1 MYVFVKL
8 GLLMLFVIVPINSHA
23 GTQTVVATRDDG
35 YKTFSPVLSTRP
47 PLTITNSNNY
57 SSDTF
62 TTSLYV
68 KKLSNVNGPFWRI
81 ELHGTSGAAQL
92 LTPRCYPVGVRDY
105 SHASGEYA
113 VTCNLLVKY
122 KNSRVYQN
130 YDPNNK
136 NKVIDSFAIDV
147 TYLKNG
153 TAIDPHATNLP
164 IPLTGRFTIQTFDDR
179 IPHQTEYELYENSYQ
194 SLHTR
199 LDLTMDD
206 VVCATGD
213 DAVITYRW
221 EAKSEVPNISAMNT
235 KMYMEQIDSNL
246 TLSYVKPDGSGAVA
260 IVPHSKVTIEDT
272 SRRITSNGKIK
283 LKLDSKT
290 GFGTRSSRLRVTVEW
305 Q

>member
-1 MYVFVKL
+1 MY
-8 GLLMLFVIVPINSHA
+8 FVIVTNNTHA
-23 GTQTVVATRDDG
+23 GTQTVEATRDDG
-35 YKTFSPVLSTRP
+35 YKTFSPVLYTRP
-47 PLTITNSNNY
+47 PLAITNSNNY

-62 TTSLYV
+62 TTSIYV
-68 KKLSNVNGPFWRI
+68 KKLSNANGPFWRI
-81 ELHGTSGAAQL
+81 ELNGSSGAVQM
-92 LTPRCYPVGVRDY
+92 LTPSCFPMGVSDY

-113 VTCNLLVKY
+113 AKCNLLVKY
-122 KNSRVYQN
+122 KNNSNYQN

-136 NKVIDSFAIDV
+136 NKVIVSFAIDV
-147 TYLKNG
+147 TYVKNG
-153 TAIDPHATNLP
+153 TAIDPQSTNLP

-179 IPHQTEYELYENSYQ
+179 IPHQTVYELYENSYR

-199 LDLTMDD
+199 LVLTMDD
-206 VVCATGD
+206 VVRAIGD
-213 DAVITYRW
+213 DAAITYRW

-246 TLSYVKPDGSGAVA
+246 ALSYVQPDGSGAVA